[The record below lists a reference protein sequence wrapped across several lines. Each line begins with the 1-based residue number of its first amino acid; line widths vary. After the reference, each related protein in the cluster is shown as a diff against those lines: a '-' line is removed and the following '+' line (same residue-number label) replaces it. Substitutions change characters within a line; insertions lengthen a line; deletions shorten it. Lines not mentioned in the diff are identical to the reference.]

1 MLNVSEVIL
10 SPEFLTTIRVER
22 KEGAWENGRY
32 NTKDPIEIDMQGNL
46 QPAGESDMVVTPEG
60 AQIRGDI
67 VAYTLQPLYMT
78 QVQPGSNT
86 AGVSDTVIFNGY
98 RYQVIKVED
107 WSLYGY
113 YKAICTR
120 KEAA

>member
-67 VAYTLQPLYMT
+67 VAYTLQPLNLT

>member
-67 VAYTLQPLYMT
+67 VAYTLQSLYMT